1 MSKKILSTLLGA
13 ICLLI
18 IVSAV
23 SAVSSP
29 APGKQSQHDQYG
41 QQSKYDQQS
50 KYNQHGKFDQQS
62 KYDRQDQHGRY
73 GIPGMF
79 VTAEAAEPCYTEFE
93 DLNGKTI
100 GLNSGAPFEELIK
113 SKIPEMKEFL
123 YFSSGPDM
131 QAAHRGLWCRM
142 RS

>member
-29 APGKQSQHDQYG
+29 APGKQSKYNQHDQYG
-41 QQSKYDQQS
+41 QHEQHDKQGKYV
-50 KYNQHGKFDQQS
+50 
-62 KYDRQDQHGRY
+62 
-73 GIPGMF
+73 IPGMF

-113 SKIPEMKEFL
+113 SKIPGMKEFL
-123 YFSSGPDM
+123 YLAQLFLSF
-131 QAAHRGLWCRM
+131 M
-142 RS
+142 RQFWDYL